1 MPDDG
6 LTAAEEVA
14 EDYRRELE
22 ELSGINRAEISTLTM
37 IARESTEHAMAISD
51 VLVQHII
58 KVRERVREGP
68 MQITASSSSN
78 HAA

>member
-1 MPDDG
+1 MASDA
-6 LTAAEEVA
+6 TADEEVA

-58 KVRERVREGP
+58 KVRGSSCESVMPRWT
-68 MQITASSSSN
+68 ITI
-78 HAA
+78 